1 MVKNCQLDAKE
12 NHGGKKVM
20 EIKGIWAAIII
31 IGITIVA
38 GLMNSW
44 ELGLL

>member
-1 MVKNCQLDAKE
+1 
-12 NHGGKKVM
+12 M

-31 IGITIVA
+31 IGIVIVA

>member
-1 MVKNCQLDAKE
+1 
-12 NHGGKKVM
+12 M

-31 IGITIVA
+31 ISIVIVA

>member
-1 MVKNCQLDAKE
+1 
-12 NHGGKKVM
+12 M
-20 EIKGIWAAIII
+20 EIKGIWAAIVI
-31 IGITIVA
+31 IGIVIVT

>member
-1 MVKNCQLDAKE
+1 
-12 NHGGKKVM
+12 M
-20 EIKGIWAAIII
+20 EIKGIWVAIVI
-31 IGITIVA
+31 IGIVIVT

>member
-1 MVKNCQLDAKE
+1 
-12 NHGGKKVM
+12 M
-20 EIKGIWAAIII
+20 EIKGIGAVVVV
-31 IGITIVA
+31 IGILIFI

>member
-1 MVKNCQLDAKE
+1 
-12 NHGGKKVM
+12 M

-31 IGITIVA
+31 IGIVIVT
-38 GLMNSW
+38 GIMNSY

>member
-1 MVKNCQLDAKE
+1 
-12 NHGGKKVM
+12 M
-20 EIKGIWAAIII
+20 ELKGIKAVIVAIV
-31 IGITIVA
+31 IVVAA

>member
-1 MVKNCQLDAKE
+1 
-12 NHGGKKVM
+12 M
-20 EIKGIWAAIII
+20 EIKGILAAIII
-31 IGITIVA
+31 IGIVIVT

>member
-1 MVKNCQLDAKE
+1 MKRYKIREGSIAYYAV
-12 NHGGKKVM
+12 
-20 EIKGIWAAIII
+20 I
-31 IGITIVA
+31 IGALGIMISFV

>member
-1 MVKNCQLDAKE
+1 
-12 NHGGKKVM
+12 M

-31 IGITIVA
+31 ISIVIGAGI
-38 GLMNSW
+38 MNSW